1 MIWILKKDLR
11 KMFDLIF
18 YNKITLIRNFRKI
31 NEEHKRIMY
40 NRVSF
45 TNKEKNEMDLY
56 LDNIARRFHYYMD
69 IQDLRSYIIPYR
81 EYFNINIPI
90 YIEKANM

>member
-31 NEEHKRIMY
+31 NEEHKMIMY

-45 TNKEKNEMDLY
+45 TYKEKNEMDLY

-81 EYFNINIPI
+81 EYFNINIPTI
-90 YIEKANM
+90 ACFLL